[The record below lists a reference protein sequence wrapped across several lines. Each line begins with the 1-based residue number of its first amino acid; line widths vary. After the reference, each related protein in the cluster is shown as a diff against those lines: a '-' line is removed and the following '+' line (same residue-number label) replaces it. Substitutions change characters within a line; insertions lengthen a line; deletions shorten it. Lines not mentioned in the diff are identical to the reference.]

1 MAEAIKAHVAGK
13 GEPQP
18 FRYRNR
24 GKLATVGRKAAVIA
38 FGRLRLKGWIVWWIW
53 GIAHIYFLISLRNR
67 LIVATQWLWPYLTF
81 ERGARLITGMDRAP
95 KSDRPGRRADDARS
109 PDRQRAA

>member
-38 FGRLRLKGWIVWWIW
+38 FGRLRLNDGLCGGSGAIRPHLLLDQPPQP
-53 GIAHIYFLISLRNR
+53 ADRRN
-67 LIVATQWLWPYLTF
+67 LIVATHGSGPYLTF
-81 ERGARLITGMDRAP
+81 ERGMRLITRHG
-95 KSDRPGRRADDARS
+95 
-109 PDRQRAA
+109 

>member
-1 MAEAIKAHVAGK
+1 MRALKRASSLVAEAIKAHVAGK

-38 FGRLRLKGWIVWWIW
+38 FGRLRLKGWIVRWIW
-53 GIAHIYFLISLRNR
+53 GNPPTS
-67 LIVATQWLWPYLTF
+67 T
-81 ERGARLITGMDRAP
+81 
-95 KSDRPGRRADDARS
+95 S
-109 PDRQRAA
+109 

>member
-1 MAEAIKAHVAGK
+1 VAEAIKAHVAGK

-38 FGRLRLKGWIVWWIW
+38 FGRLRLKGWIVLEQS
-53 GIAHIYFLISLRNR
+53 AHIYFLISLRNR
-67 LIVATQWLWPYLTF
+67 LIVATQWL
-81 ERGARLITGMDRAP
+81 
-95 KSDRPGRRADDARS
+95 
-109 PDRQRAA
+109 